1 MKRREFLGFGAAF
14 VLLANAPYLVAQERK
29 NIMKLTKKANEFYKS
44 WLGGVHPLES
54 SDPEFVEIYL
64 NFLFDDVSSEINL
77 STDERLKITLACLV
91 VIGAKRAY
99 GRLVGAALKNGVKPG
114 EIREILYQAVP
125 YIGFGRAEELFYAMN
140 EAFKKA
146 GVALPLANAATT
158 TRENREAKGLAVQ
171 REFFPNIDKFNA
183 ATPVDEK
190 HIRKFL
196 SAHCFGDFYTR
207 EGLELKFRELLTF
220 VYVLSLGYA
229 RPQLL
234 GHIAGNFHVG
244 NDRAKLINVTT
255 ALVPFIGYPMA
266 LNAFAA
272 IDEVSK
278 KG

>member
-1 MKRREFLGFGAAF
+1 
-14 VLLANAPYLVAQERK
+14 
-29 NIMKLTKKANEFYKS
+29 MKLTKKASEFYDS
-44 WLGGVHPLES
+44 WLGGAHPLETT
-54 SDPEFVEIYL
+54 DPEFTEIYL

-77 STDERLKITLACLV
+77 STQERLKITLACLA

-99 GRLVGAALKNGVKPG
+99 GRIVMAALKNGVKPE

-125 YIGFGRAEELFYAMN
+125 YAGFGKLEEIFYAMN
-140 EAFKKA
+140 EAFKEA
-146 GVALPLANAATT
+146 GMVLPLAGAGTT
-158 TRENREAKGLAVQ
+158 TRENREEKGLAVQ
-171 REFFPNIDKFNA
+171 KEIFPAIDKFNA
-183 ATPVDEK
+183 DAPEDER
-190 HIRKFL
+190 HIRRFL

-229 RPQLL
+229 KPQLL
-234 GHIAGNFHVG
+234 GHIVGNFHVG
-244 NDRAKLINVTT
+244 NDRAKLIDVTT

-278 KG
+278 NG

>member
-1 MKRREFLGFGAAF
+1 
-14 VLLANAPYLVAQERK
+14 
-29 NIMKLTKKANEFYKS
+29 MKLTKKASEFYDS
-44 WLGGVHPLES
+44 WLGGAHPLEAT
-54 SDPEFVEIYL
+54 DPEFTEIYL

-77 STDERLKITLACLV
+77 STHERLKITLACLA

-99 GRLVGAALKNGVKPG
+99 GKLVTAALKNGVKAG

-125 YIGFGRAEELFYAMN
+125 YAGFGRLEEMFYAMN
-140 EAFKKA
+140 EAFKEA
-146 GVALPLANAATT
+146 GVALPLAGAGTT

-171 REFFPNIDKFNA
+171 KEIFPAIDKFNA
-183 ATPVDEK
+183 DASEDER
-190 HIRKFL
+190 HIRRFL

-229 RPQLL
+229 KPQLL
-234 GHIAGNFHVG
+234 GHIAGNFHIG
-244 NDRAKLINVTT
+244 NDRAKLIDVTT
-255 ALVPFIGYPMA
+255 ALVPFIGYPMV